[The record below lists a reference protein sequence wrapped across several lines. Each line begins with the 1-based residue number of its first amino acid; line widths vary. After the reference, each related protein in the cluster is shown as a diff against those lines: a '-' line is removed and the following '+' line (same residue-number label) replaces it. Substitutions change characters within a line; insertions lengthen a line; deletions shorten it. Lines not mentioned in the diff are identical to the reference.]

1 MDVPAAYF
9 DQMELDN
16 KKMIRD
22 LYAVV
27 NTLTDPIN
35 GTGIKEVQFTVEG
48 KIIDSYMDISLKESF
63 VLNPALNKQE

>member
-27 NTLTDPIN
+27 NTLTVPSMERN
-35 GTGIKEVQFTVEG
+35 QEVQFTVEG
-48 KIIDSYMDISLKESF
+48 KIIDLIWTF
-63 VLNPALNKQE
+63 P